1 MNQSLEPHSDQ
12 PRPPMSPD
20 GQKLVRDLQRW
31 LRRWGADVFAGLLVW
46 FAGLAETVFVSW
58 YAIDRL
64 QFVVLVF
71 GMAIAVA
78 MARHWPSVALGTVW
92 LVGLLQFSNELS
104 IMLVQLSIV
113 YIAFAMARWG
123 SAATLWVSMVSIPT
137 AVIGGVVF
145 MTHIGPEALS
155 LLSGGVPLSL
165 AADVLGVSWRMM
177 SAAFVLAL
185 LLVPWLIGLVA
196 RFAVRASA
204 SEASLEVAEADAAR
218 AQRENELAQR
228 ESEQAREIASLRE
241 EQARLA
247 ADVHDVV
254 GHSLA
259 VILAQAESAQ
269 FLDDDPVVLKKTMV
283 TIATSARSSL
293 QDIRQVLAGAQQAAV
308 VASAGS
314 FRELVAG
321 VRSSGHEVITN
332 EVGPVRPLPPELE
345 VVAHRVTQE
354 MLTNAI
360 RHGRRDRP
368 VHVERHW
375 PEGPFAHDLRIEVRN
390 VAARRLADTQ
400 PLDVLP
406 SGETPSP
413 GGQGLG
419 GMRRRVESVGGK
431 LDIRTRDEPEG
442 PTFTV
447 TAWIPVSGR

>member
-1 MNQSLEPHSDQ
+1 MN
-12 PRPPMSPD
+12 RPAPD
-20 GQKLVRDLQRW
+20 RPQITRTAQRW
-31 LRRWGADVFAGLLVW
+31 LRTWGADAFAGLLVW
-46 FAGLAETVFVSW
+46 FGGLAETVLASW
-58 YAIDRL
+58 YAIGRL
-64 QFVVLVF
+64 QLIVLVF
-71 GMAIAVA
+71 GMALAVA
-78 MARHWPSVALGTVW
+78 VARHWPSVALGTVW
-92 LVGLLQFSNELS
+92 VVGLLQFSNGLS
-104 IMLVQLSIV
+104 IMLVQFSVV

-123 SAATLWVSMVSIPT
+123 STATLWASMLSIPA
-137 AVIGGVVF
+137 AVIGGIVF
-145 MTHIGPEALS
+145 MANIGPQALS
-155 LLSGGVPLSL
+155 LLSGGVPLSQ

-196 RFAVRASA
+196 RLAVRASA

-228 ESEQAREIASLRE
+228 ESEQAREIAALRE

-269 FLDDDPVVLKKTMV
+269 FLDDDPVVLKQTMV

-293 QDIRQVLAGAQQAAV
+293 QDIRQVLAGAQQAVV

-321 VRSSGHEVITN
+321 VRSSGHEVIVN

-345 VVAHRVTQE
+345 VVAHRVVQE

-360 RHGRRDRP
+360 KHGRRDRP

-390 VAARRLADTQ
+390 AAARRIADTQ

-406 SGETPSP
+406 AGDAPSP

-431 LDIRTRDEPEG
+431 LDVRTRDEPEG
-442 PTFTV
+442 PIFTV